1 MFDELLTPPHSVD
14 LPTKS
19 TGSPSTTIVD
29 QDAPSL
35 SYSQTTPKTQSPVI
49 SNDVE
54 EENHDLDVAHM
65 NNDPFFGI
73 PILKN
78 DSESYSLDVIPTVVH
93 TDAPNSEHE
102 LIPHLDK
109 VMVITIKWIYKVK
122 LNELGGILKN
132 KARLVARGYL
142 QEEGTDFKESFA
154 PVARLDAI
162 RFFLAYDAHMNMIF
176 YQMDVKTEFLNDIL
190 REEVYVSQPAEFV
203 DQDNP
208 NHVYKLKKAL
218 YGLKQALRTW
228 YDLLSK
234 FLLSQ
239 EFFKGTMD
247 PALFIRRQGKD
258 ILLISQS
265 LKGIFLNQ
273 SNYALESLKKY
284 GMKSSD
290 PMDTPM
296 VEKSKLDEDPQG
308 KAVDPTHYHRMVDT
322 LMYLTASRPVEFM
335 IFDDENFDCA
345 FVRFNAIITSLKTL
359 DESFLSSNH
368 VRKFLRALLTKWRL
382 KVTIIEESKDLSALP
397 LDELTG
403 NLKVYEVVLEK
414 DSEASKVKKENYES
428 LTLKARKVA
437 SDEEELYSGSD
448 EEMLSEINEEDESK
462 KDEICLMALDYNE
475 VKERQE
481 NDKIRSKP
489 DKNGK

>member
-14 LPTKS
+14 LLAKS
-19 TGSPSTTIVD
+19 TGSPSTTTVD

-49 SNDVE
+49 SNDGE

-93 TDAPNSEHE
+93 TDAPNSKHVTKWTNDHPLDNIIGE
-102 LIPHLDK
+102 LERPVSTRLQLYEQALICYYDAFLTLVKPKNYKDAL
-109 VMVITIKWIYKVK
+109 TQACWIEAMQKELNEFELK

-154 PVARLDAI
+154 P
-162 RFFLAYDAHMNMIF
+162 
-176 YQMDVKTEFLNDIL
+176 TEFLNDIL

-218 YGLKQALRTW
+218 YGLTHALRTW

-239 EFFKGTMD
+239 EFLKGTMD

-284 GMKSSD
+284 GMESSD

-308 KAVDPTHYHRMVDT
+308 KAVDPTHYRGLVNT
-322 LMYLTASRPVEFM
+322 LMYLTASRSVG
-335 IFDDENFDCA
+335 
-345 FVRFNAIITSLKTL
+345 SL
-359 DESFLSSNH
+359 
-368 VRKFLRALLTKWRL
+368 
-382 KVTIIEESKDLSALP
+382 
-397 LDELTG
+397 
-403 NLKVYEVVLEK
+403 
-414 DSEASKVKKENYES
+414 
-428 LTLKARKVA
+428 
-437 SDEEELYSGSD
+437 
-448 EEMLSEINEEDESK
+448 
-462 KDEICLMALDYNE
+462 
-475 VKERQE
+475 
-481 NDKIRSKP
+481 
-489 DKNGK
+489 